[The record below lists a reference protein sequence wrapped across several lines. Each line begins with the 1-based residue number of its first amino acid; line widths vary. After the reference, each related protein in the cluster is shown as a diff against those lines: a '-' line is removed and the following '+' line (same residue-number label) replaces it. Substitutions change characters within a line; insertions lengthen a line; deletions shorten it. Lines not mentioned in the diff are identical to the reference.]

1 MGARFRLKAGFD
13 LDGYAP
19 RARTTLR
26 AMQRY
31 GLMLADNGSDWY
43 FQGTR
48 DDHPGN
54 HLLDQLKTVPASSFE
69 AVDVERVHG

>member
-1 MGARFRLKAGFD
+1 MGVRFRLKAGFD

-31 GLMLADNGSDWY
+31 GLVLADNGSDW
-43 FQGTR
+43 
-48 DDHPGN
+48 
-54 HLLDQLKTVPASSFE
+54 
-69 AVDVERVHG
+69 